1 MTYSVIPQS
10 TYERTESQA
19 ILNYVNSISN
29 SNNRTAIEYL
39 RRLFTFEQFIKEN
52 YSFSIDELL
61 ISKTFTVDPYDL
73 LSNYVSWLGNQ
84 SKEDGCND

>member
-19 ILNYVNSISN
+19 ILKYVNSISN

-73 LSNYVSWLGNQ
+73 L
-84 SKEDGCND
+84 